1 MTVEGLQ
8 AILNKEEIVATQRAE
23 DLQERPEIVDRVYQ
37 QHLRTY
43 VPLGRQAQGDSRGQ
57 SVTEFERN
65 VINEV
70 KQAGAVRG
78 YITAEYG
85 HGKTSTALYL
95 WQRARDENILAVP
108 PFQLNRLS
116 DLLRA
121 TYGWLHYEVQR
132 TRPQSDALAPVQE
145 LYQQLMD
152 RSAEALSRRYNMSLA
167 DAQRMARERPDILD
181 IRPADYIRFF
191 DTATVAAQEAG
202 YFGLLVIADELQQY
216 IDPEIKSG
224 IKDPVSPLF
233 DVIGAVLTRRG
244 QLNFGLILVI
254 PPRELGT
261 LRSER
266 GDLIH
271 RLLQA
276 SLDLRTVYDQDF
288 PRRLWQRL
296 AKAGSFAEHAGRI
309 ISDEALAALGQI
321 AARTDLSDGPR
332 TVVNTLRRASRR
344 YIECGYPGDD
354 PYTPYHLVDDLLKGN
369 IQYDSSKKI
378 AQVTARVLGHSLV
391 KGHPQREKA
400 VMWAAAFPN
409 EGIPLK
415 LQEKLGLAEEFEEL
429 ARSAHGDLVI
439 SVGDVRQGGMTLRGL
454 EEAPVETD
462 WLSSRVRDFW
472 RDYYETSDRARQR
485 AMDGLKKLLVTKVFP
500 ANQWSVVEEIPDRL
514 TQNAGIV
521 FRGSYVSQARRF
533 PERTVHVRLLWEEED
548 VRDEPQG
555 EVVVQ
560 IRLHRY
566 LDVPESS
573 RKELSTPINIDF
585 ENRTISLDLNL
596 SRRDEAISPNLERA
610 IGPIVTPYKLTPLLL
625 LNLYQV
631 LDEDRA
637 KNRIPQQ
644 VDQVIRHGIQPDL
657 LGDAFRELFNDG
669 VGMPVGAAEERIV
682 ELALAQIFAAL
693 YPEYDTLILAGN
705 WQNSLQKYSNALSKL
720 ETSHE
725 RQGQVVV
732 EGLKDE
738 ISAYFTLSNTGY
750 DSFVRNYPALIE
762 QVEAFSSQNPG
773 KVRFTLHPL
782 EQKLKVWLREA
793 AESEYLKVGGERY
806 EVRYL
811 PINVVY
817 RRAASLG
824 YLDKEVEAILELM
837 VTRGLIDLETGRG
850 IIRET
855 ITQAPSVDEL
865 EADVEAWQ
873 NDLESLAKAFAPS
886 SSLKGWQEDAKRARE
901 LVAQL
906 RARPDDARLIMA
918 RRSVQKYQQL
928 LVNWAAEQHQQ
939 LRREMASLL
948 AQVPVLADQ
957 QTRQLQRTVTGSV
970 DYAPQVNDLRNRLLK
985 IQTHLGS
992 DIDQLRQNMHGTR
1005 AALDVHTLTFA
1016 ALCRFAEELHKYR
1029 PQLQALRE
1037 RRQDF
1042 QTQFEYYAGWVE
1054 LVEKGTQLSEQ
1065 IQQHGD
1071 LVQQQDKAFQ
1081 ELSRN
1086 IRGHLS
1092 ANKLDALPDS
1102 PTYSMNLNELAQEV
1116 HELKTQASQAFLELQ
1131 DRYRSVL
1138 TRQLGFPPG
1147 HLWEP
1152 YQYNPVAPRE
1162 TRERLWDEVRRALE
1176 QRMVPRLQQVVD
1188 DQQEG
1193 IRTPLNSPLLR
1204 MLPASE
1210 QEDLSEKG
1218 RALSEELQKLSKD
1231 LESVHAMLQDS
1242 TAISDFPEEHE
1253 GAFHHLID
1261 ELSKIRNGVSRLQP
1275 EVDALSTKLR
1285 NLELTRTEEQVLQAL
1300 PESQAEL
1307 ELSDLR
1313 QKVAGRVGNEDF
1325 LTALDGLHAKR
1336 RIRVLIAPVRHD

>member
-23 DLQERPEIVDRVYQ
+23 DLQERPDIVDRVYQ

-43 VPLGRQAQGDSRGQ
+43 VPLGRQAQGDGRGQ
-57 SVTEFERN
+57 SVTDFERN

-70 KQAGAVRG
+70 KQGGALRG

-95 WQRARDENILAVP
+95 WQRAREENILAVP

-121 TYGWLHYEVQR
+121 TSGWLRYEVQR
-132 TRPQSDALAPVQE
+132 TRPQSDALQTVEE
-145 LYQQLMD
+145 LYSQLME
-152 RSAEALSRRYNMSLA
+152 RSAETLSKQYNMSLA
-167 DAQRMARERPDILD
+167 DARRMATERPDILD

-191 DTATVAAQEAG
+191 DTATAAAQEAG
-202 YFGLLVIADELQQY
+202 FFGLLVIADELQQY

-224 IKDPVSPLF
+224 VKDPVSPLF
-233 DVIGAVLTRRG
+233 DVIGAVLTRRN

-266 GDLIH
+266 GDFIH
-271 RLLQA
+271 RLLHA

-296 AKAGSFAEHAGRI
+296 AKAGSFEEHAGKI
-309 ISDEALAALGQI
+309 ISNEALAALGQI
-321 AARTDLSDGPR
+321 AERIDLSDGPR

-344 YIECGYPGDD
+344 YIESGFPGDD

-391 KGHPQREKA
+391 KGHTRREQA

-409 EGIPLK
+409 EGISLK
-415 LQEKLGLAEEFEEL
+415 LQERLGLVEEFAEL

-472 RDYYETSDRARQR
+472 RDYYETSDRARKQ
-485 AMDGLKKLLVTKVFP
+485 AVEGLKRLLVMKGFP
-500 ANQWSVVEEIPDRL
+500 SNQWSVVEEIPDRL
-514 TQNAGIV
+514 TQNAGIIL
-521 FRGSYVSQARRF
+521 RGSFASHVRRF
-533 PERTVHVRLLWEEED
+533 PERTVHVRLLWEDEE

-555 EVVVQ
+555 EAVVQ
-560 IRLHRY
+560 MRLRRY
-566 LDVPESS
+566 LDVPESK
-573 RKELSTPINIDF
+573 RKELSAPVNIDF
-585 ENRTISLDLNL
+585 DRRTISLELNL

-610 IGPIVTPYKLTPLLL
+610 IGPIVMPYKLTPLLL

-631 LDEDRA
+631 LEEDREN
-637 KNRIPQQ
+637 NRIPQQ

-657 LGDAFRELFNDG
+657 LDDAFRELFNSEVG
-669 VGMPVGAAEERIV
+669 VPVGAAEERII
-682 ELALAQIFAAL
+682 ELALGQLFEAL
-693 YPEYDTLILAGN
+693 YPEYNTLILAGN

-732 EGLKDE
+732 EGVKDE
-738 ISAYFTLSNTGY
+738 IASLFTLSNTGY
-750 DSFVRNYPALIE
+750 DSFARNFPAFIE
-762 QVEAFSSQNPG
+762 QVELFTGQNPG

-782 EQKLKVWLREA
+782 EQKIKTWLREA
-793 AESEYLKVGGERY
+793 NESEFVKVSGERY

-811 PINVVY
+811 PVNVVY
-817 RRAASLG
+817 RHATSFG
-824 YLDKEVEAILELM
+824 YLDKEVEAILDLM
-837 VTRGLIDLETGRG
+837 VTRGLVDLEPGRG
-850 IIRET
+850 ILRET
-855 ITQAPSVDEL
+855 VSQAPSVDEL
-865 EADVEAWQ
+865 EADVESWRE
-873 NDLESLAKAFAPS
+873 DLESLGKVFTASRP
-886 SSLKGWQEDAKRARE
+886 LKGWQEDVIRAKE
-901 LVAQL
+901 VVVQL
-906 RARPDDARLIMA
+906 RARPDDARLITV

-928 LVNWAAEQHQQ
+928 LADWAAEQHQQ

-948 AQVPVLADQ
+948 AQVPVLGDQ
-957 QTRQLQRTVTGSV
+957 RARQLQRTVTGSV
-970 DYAPQVNDLRNRLLK
+970 DYAPQVNDLRTRLLK
-985 IQTHLGS
+985 IQTRLSS
-992 DIDQLRQNMHGTR
+992 DIDQLRQNLQGTL
-1005 AALDVHTLTFA
+1005 AALDVPSLSFA
-1016 ALCRFAEELHKYR
+1016 ALCRFAGELHKYR
-1029 PQLQALRE
+1029 PQVQALRE
-1037 RRQDF
+1037 RRDGF
-1042 QTQFEYYAGWVE
+1042 QAQFDHYAGWVE

-1092 ANKLDALPDS
+1092 ANKLDALPDA
-1102 PTYSMNLNELAQEV
+1102 PTYSMSLNEIAQEV
-1116 HELKTQASQAFLELQ
+1116 HELKTRASQAFLELQ
-1131 DRYRSVL
+1131 DRYRTVL
-1138 TRQLGFPPG
+1138 TQQLGFPPG
-1147 HLWEP
+1147 QLWEP

-1162 TRERLWDEVRRALE
+1162 TRERLCDEVRRALE
-1176 QRMVPRLQQVVD
+1176 QRMMPRLRQVID
-1188 DQQEG
+1188 AQQEG
-1193 IRTPLNSPLLR
+1193 IRTPLNSPFLR

-1210 QEDLSEKG
+1210 QDDLRNKG
-1218 RALSEELQKLSKD
+1218 RTFNEELARLSQE
-1231 LESVHAMLQDS
+1231 LEAVQVQLQDA
-1242 TAISDFPEEHE
+1242 TLIADFPEDRE
-1253 GAFHHLID
+1253 GAFHHLLD
-1261 ELSKIRNGVSRLQP
+1261 KLSKIRDGVGKLQP
-1275 EVDALSTKLR
+1275 EVMALSDKLR
-1285 NLELTRTEEQVLQAL
+1285 NLELTRTEEQVLHSL
-1300 PESQAEL
+1300 PESQSEL
-1307 ELSDLR
+1307 ELSELR
-1313 QKVAGRVGNEDF
+1313 QKVAGRVGDED
-1325 LTALDGLHAKR
+1325 LLAALNGLHAKR
-1336 RIRVLIAPVRHD
+1336 RIRVLITPVRHD